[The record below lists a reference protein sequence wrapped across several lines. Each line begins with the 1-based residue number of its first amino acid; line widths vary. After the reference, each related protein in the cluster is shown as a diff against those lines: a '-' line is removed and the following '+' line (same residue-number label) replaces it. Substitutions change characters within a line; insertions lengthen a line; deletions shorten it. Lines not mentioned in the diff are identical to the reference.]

1 MLLMFFLCEYLHL
14 IIASIHF
21 CIFFMGGWLSLSF
34 YSFLF
39 PYFVS
44 YNDVNFIFI

>member
-21 CIFFMGGWLSLSF
+21 CIFFMGGWLGINF
-34 YSFLF
+34 YTFLLPLF
-39 PYFVS
+39 LPL
-44 YNDVNFIFI
+44 NDLNFIFI